1 MGFFSFVSR
10 RRKEKKGEK
19 ESLEDFV
26 SKRGL
31 EGEQRPEKDR
41 QIFTDLTAYI
51 WSCDKTP

>member
-1 MGFFSFVSR
+1 MVVCFFSFVSRR

-41 QIFTDLTAYI
+41 QIFTDLTA
-51 WSCDKTP
+51 